1 MRVWQEIQAVPRKVD
16 VTRILKKIRVPLPS
30 GGCELEI
37 QTKSG
42 ASITQSNRICA
53 LKEKNEEICIVSL
66 ETKSRF
72 LHLFKMTVVFSNAEN
87 VDASK
92 KRRLQHATIRPSRFA
107 ANATPALA
115 SFSRPFRP
123 ASFGNYGVSPQSA
136 TLNHCP
142 RGAARLAHAS

>member
-1 MRVWQEIQAVPRKVD
+1 MGAGNPCEIRG
-16 VTRILKKIRVPLPS
+16 R
-30 GGCELEI
+30 
-37 QTKSG
+37 
-42 ASITQSNRICA
+42 QSRSQIESA
-53 LKEKNEEICIVSL
+53 LIKEKKEKICIVPL
-66 ETKSRF
+66 GTKSRF
-72 LHLFKMTVVFSNAEN
+72 LHLFKMTPVFSNAED

-107 ANATPALA
+107 ANATPALV

-123 ASFGNYGVSPQSA
+123 AGRANYGVSPQSP